1 MMSDLFMISDLVVL
15 NAFEAAELR
24 FILGL
29 TAILGL
35 FQRKN
40 STFL

>member
-1 MMSDLFMISDLVVL
+1 MSDSFMISDLVVL
-15 NAFEAAELR
+15 NAFEAAELWC
-24 FILGL
+24 IVSL
-29 TAILGL
+29 TATLGL

>member
-1 MMSDLFMISDLVVL
+1 MSDLFMISDLVVL
-15 NAFEAAELR
+15 NASEAAEL
-24 FILGL
+24 LCVVSL